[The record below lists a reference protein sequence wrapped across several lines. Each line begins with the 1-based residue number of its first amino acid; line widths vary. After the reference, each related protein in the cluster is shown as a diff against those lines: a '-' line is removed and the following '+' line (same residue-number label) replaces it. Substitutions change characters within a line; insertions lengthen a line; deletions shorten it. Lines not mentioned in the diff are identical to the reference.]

1 MWLCIW
7 QRKLSESQ
15 TSETLDINA
24 GNLVIINVVDDA
36 DNPVKYYAT
45 NQFEVFKQINIKE

>member
-7 QRKLSESQ
+7 QRELFESK

-24 GNLVIINVVDDA
+24 GDLVSIYVVDDE

-45 NQFEVFKQINIKE
+45 NQFGVLNKINIKR